1 MNAMLLALAL
11 IFQAAQ
17 PATAPDA
24 AAINAVAAAVAGMGA
39 AFLIGLIKKAE
50 AWMNVAVVS
59 KLGNLTPALLAI
71 LVPLVAQL
79 GPMIHIGALTFNPA
93 NGPGELIAVAVGILT
108 REGYQKL
115 FGSPIP
121 GA

>member
-1 MNAMLLALAL
+1 MNTVLLALAL

-17 PATAPDA
+17 PAPDA
-24 AAINAVAAAVAGMGA
+24 SGVNALAAAVAGIGA
-39 AFLIGLIKKAE
+39 AFLIGIIKKAE

-59 KLGNLTPALLAI
+59 KLGNLTPALLAV
-71 LVPLVAQL
+71 LVPVVAQL
-79 GPMIHIGALTFNPA
+79 GPMLHVGALTFNPA

-115 FGSPIP
+115 FGSPLP